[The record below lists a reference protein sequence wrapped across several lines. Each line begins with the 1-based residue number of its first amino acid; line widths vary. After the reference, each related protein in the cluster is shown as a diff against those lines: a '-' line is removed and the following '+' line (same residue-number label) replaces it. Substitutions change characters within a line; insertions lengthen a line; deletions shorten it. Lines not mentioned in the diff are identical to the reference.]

1 MLKKKVISTITD
13 NRHALAA
20 FFLPVLIVVSAFAV
34 TGIFPFGPNQIAVI
48 DMYHQYV
55 PFLSELQ
62 YKLQH
67 GDSLF
72 YTWNGAGG
80 SNFWNLLAY
89 YGASPL
95 NLLLVMFPAGS
106 IMEGVTSI
114 LLIKIGLTGSFTF
127 LFLRYIRSSSWIAVG
142 FSTMYALC
150 SYVMGYYWCIMWMD
164 AVMLFPM
171 VMLGLYR
178 LIDEGKPAL
187 YTVSL
192 ALTVFCNYYIAIM
205 VCIFILFYYPV
216 LYFIRVRD
224 GGRRKCLETT
234 GLAAGCSL
242 LGIAMAAVMLVPAYI
257 SMQNTYYIS
266 SSPPEDW
273 YFYYYPIELF
283 NQLLPE
289 AQLTFREG
297 LPNLYSGM
305 LVVMLLAAYIMCDRI
320 SVREKLLN
328 GAFLVFIFFSLN
340 TNILNFMWHGM
351 HFPNQ
356 LPYRYTFMVSFIL
369 ITMAY
374 RAFSHIDSISV
385 RRITAILAVGF
396 GYYLITQKLLADNL
410 DSPTAFF
417 YIGMILLTG
426 YGVILILY
434 RNGRITVRGVTI
446 LILIFI
452 SAEMCWNTC
461 SSFEKVGNTT
471 RENYTE
477 NSTDIMKLA
486 EEAKE
491 RDFARIEI
499 DESNNFNS
507 PAFYHF
513 RGLSQFSSSINAD
526 VTALME
532 RIGLEGAPEK
542 NRFNYNVTNPVTNA
556 MLNVK
561 YIIGKNQPLNDKD
574 FKLIATEGNSAL
586 YESDYPLS
594 IGYMAPHTIRTW
606 KFDSINPFENLN
618 SYVKA
623 VTGGEI
629 ERVFE
634 ELEIGPIQTVERDA
648 AITADNMITVSAV
661 NHEEAGSVS
670 VRFTAEGTQKY
681 YIFCEADHAESITV
695 QRARKSE
702 NLDIQSD
709 CGSII
714 NLGEIKDGEEFQA
727 VIGYV
732 EGQDSNVRIH
742 VCTLDEAAWAKAYE
756 KMSASM
762 MTVEEYGDTYIRGNV
777 KAGHGEVL
785 VTSIPYEKGW
795 TLRVDGKKREIS
807 ELAGDAWISLEPG
820 EGTHEIELSFRPSGI
835 IAGGII
841 TLACILLLVGIC
853 RSRPVRS
860 SKVPEDGLS
869 SEKSPLEGSDCSKG

>member
-1 MLKKKVISTITD
+1 MLKKKVTSAITD

-67 GDSLF
+67 LDSLF

-80 SNFWNLLAY
+80 SNFWNLIAY

-95 NLLLVMFPAGS
+95 NLLLVLFPAGF

-114 LLIKIGLTGSFTF
+114 FLIKIGLAGSFTF

-164 AVMLFPM
+164 AVMLFPL

-178 LIDEGKPAL
+178 LIDEGRPAL

-192 ALTVFCNYYIAIM
+192 AFTVFCNYYIAIM

-216 LYFIRVRD
+216 LYFIRVSD

-234 GLAAGCSL
+234 GLAAGCSF
-242 LGIAMAAVMLVPAYI
+242 LGIVMAAVMLVPAYI
-257 SMQNTYYIS
+257 SMQNTYYITS
-266 SSPPEDW
+266 STPEDW
-273 YFYYYPIELF
+273 YFYYYPIEIL

-289 AQLTFREG
+289 TQLTFREG

-305 LVVMLLAAYIMCDRI
+305 LVVMLLAVYIMCDRI
-320 SVREKLLN
+320 PVREKLLN

-340 TNILNFMWHGM
+340 TNILNFLWHGM

-356 LPYRYTFMVSFIL
+356 LPYRYTFMVSFLL

-374 RAFSHIDSISV
+374 RAFSQIDSISI
-385 RRITAILAVGF
+385 RRITAILAAGF
-396 GYYLITQKLLADNL
+396 GYYLIMQNLMADKLDN
-410 DSPTAFF
+410 PTAFF

-426 YGVILILY
+426 YSAILILY
-434 RNGRITVRGVTI
+434 RSGRISVRGVTI
-446 LILIFI
+446 LILLLI

-471 RENYTE
+471 RENYME
-477 NSTDIMKLA
+477 NGTDIMKLA
-486 EEAKE
+486 EEAKGG
-491 RDFARIEI
+491 DFARIEI
-499 DESNNFNS
+499 DEANNYNS

-542 NRFNYNVTNPVTNA
+542 NRFNYNVTNPVTNS

-561 YIIGKNQPLNDKD
+561 YIIGKNQPLKDKD
-574 FKLIATEGNSAL
+574 FRLVGREGNSGL

-606 KFDSINPFENLN
+606 KFDSINPFDNLN
-618 SYVKA
+618 SYVK
-623 VTGGEI
+623 VITEGEI

-634 ELEIGPIQTVERDA
+634 ELEIGQIQTAERDA
-648 AITADNMITVSAV
+648 EITAENIITVSAV
-661 NHEEAGSVS
+661 NQEEAGSVS
-670 VRFTAEGTQKY
+670 VGFTAVGTQKY

-695 QRARKSE
+695 QRTRKNE
-702 NLDIQSD
+702 NSDIQSD

-714 NLGEIKDGEEFQA
+714 NLGEIKDGEEFQV
-727 VIGYV
+727 VIGYL
-732 EGQDSNVRIH
+732 EGRESNVRIH
-742 VCTLDEAAWAKAYE
+742 VCTLDEAAWAEVYE
-756 KMSASM
+756 KMSADM

-777 KAGHGEVL
+777 KAGAGEVL

-820 EGTHEIELSFRPSGI
+820 EGNHDIELSFRPPGI
-835 IAGGII
+835 IAGGMI
-841 TLACILLLVGIC
+841 TLVCILLLMGIC
-853 RSRPVRS
+853 RTGSVRS
-860 SKVPEDGLS
+860 SKVPEGGLS
-869 SEKSPLEGSDCSKG
+869 SERYPSEESDCSKG